1 MSSGGSLNSE
11 LSERTFVLGL
21 KVWVLIGIGVGV
33 FTVLILLVLPL
44 CLTARK
50 KPRRALEKLSHTR
63 IPPVSK
69 EIKEVRVEQ
78 ASGNNYVPGEGILP
92 HIHDKSGS
100 RESDKALIHMGMGRN
115 KNTDNSSQRSSFNQ
129 VQQDGGSQ
137 SGEEGSSQRTP
148 VYTSSSSSQLTGLPE
163 FSQLGWGHWFT
174 LRDLELAT
182 NRFSEENVLGEG
194 GYGIVYRGQL
204 LNGTPV
210 AVKKI
215 LDNV

>member
-44 CLTARK
+44 CLTSRK
-50 KPRRALEKLSHTR
+50 KPRRALEKLTHTR

-78 ASGNNYVPGEGILP
+78 ASGNNYVPGEGILL
-92 HIHDKSGS
+92 HIHDKSSS

-137 SGEEGSSQRTP
+137 S
-148 VYTSSSSSQLTGLPE
+148 SSSSSQLTGLPE

>member
-11 LSERTFVLGL
+11 LSEKTFVLGL

-50 KPRRALEKLSHTR
+50 KPRRAPEKLPHTR
-63 IPPVSK
+63 IPSISK

-78 ASGNNYVPGEGILP
+78 ASAYNFVPGEEIHLA
-92 HIHDKSGS
+92 IHDKSGS
-100 RESDKALIHMGMGRN
+100 RGSDNIMTHVGMDKT
-115 KNTDNSSQRSSFNQ
+115 KNTDNSSQCSSFYQ
-129 VQQDGGSQ
+129 VQKDGGSQ
-137 SGEEGSSQRTP
+137 SSEEGSSHRMHK
-148 VYTSSSSSQLTGLPE
+148 SSSSSLLTSMPE

-182 NRFSEENVLGEG
+182 NRFSQENVLGEG

-204 LNGTPV
+204 INGTPV

-215 LDNV
+215 LDNL